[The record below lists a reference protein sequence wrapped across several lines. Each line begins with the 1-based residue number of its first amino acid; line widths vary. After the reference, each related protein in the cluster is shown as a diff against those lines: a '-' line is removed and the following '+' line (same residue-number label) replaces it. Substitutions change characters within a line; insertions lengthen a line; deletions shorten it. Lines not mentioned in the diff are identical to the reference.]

1 MRLITRNE
9 IVLRYTNV
17 YKIIL
22 GACVLSVKFNE
33 DSKFPFSYYAKIG
46 GITVSE
52 LSEIEFSI
60 YTRLNFELFINE
72 EEINESLIFL
82 LQL

>member
-1 MRLITRNE
+1 MHLITRNE

-52 LSEIEFSI
+52 LSEVEFSI
-60 YTRLNFELFINE
+60 
-72 EEINESLIFL
+72 
-82 LQL
+82 